1 MSLQAW
7 EGLLRDG
14 AVAPGVL
21 TITGSTPVA
30 PVGKISG
37 HLCPEP
43 RSTQQGGS
51 VASLGLWPWL
61 CPSLSHFSPLSLG
74 PAVAPHNPV
83 NLPCPGGTS
92 MPIHLSAFGPMVDSW
107 GGGRRPGLE
116 SPRASRRGPWSGA
129 CPEAQPLPSPRSSGP
144 LRFVIIHKRC
154 IYYFKSSTS
163 ASPQGAFS
171 LSGYNR

>member
-1 MSLQAW
+1 
-7 EGLLRDG
+7 
-14 AVAPGVL
+14 
-21 TITGSTPVA
+21 
-30 PVGKISG
+30 
-37 HLCPEP
+37 
-43 RSTQQGGS
+43 
-51 VASLGLWPWL
+51 
-61 CPSLSHFSPLSLG
+61 
-74 PAVAPHNPV
+74 
-83 NLPCPGGTS
+83 

-129 CPEAQPLPSPRSSGP
+129 CPEAQPLPSPRSAGP